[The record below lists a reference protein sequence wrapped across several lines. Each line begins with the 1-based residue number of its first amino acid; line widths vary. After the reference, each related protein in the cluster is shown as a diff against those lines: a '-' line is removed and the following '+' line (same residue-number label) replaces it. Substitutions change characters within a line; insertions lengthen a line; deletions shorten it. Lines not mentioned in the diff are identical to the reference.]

1 MNCPKCGAQNEDDA
15 VFCAVCGVN
24 ISEAKAEKPEG
35 QQPKQP
41 NMQNPYE
48 QQPKQPFSQS
58 TNTYNQQPQ
67 QPNPNQYGQQPQQPY
82 PNQYGQQPQQSVMPE
97 KFNKAATIV
106 ALVFSF
112 VLGGNIISIILS
124 IIAITKSS
132 KYDTAVQMG
141 NYGEAN
147 DLARSAKKLT
157 IISFVFEAIFLV
169 LYIILWATV
178 FSAMM
183 KSGVADF

>member
-58 TNTYNQQPQ
+58 TNTYN
-67 QPNPNQYGQQPQQPY
+67 QQPQQPY